1 METMLVNSNQ
11 KIEKPSQT
19 KDIGTLKRE
28 LNGYLNLLNNIQLE
42 FTNQLKQEE
51 NVELLG
57 YFYRL
62 GDMQESLK
70 DISSTNEGYSTQEI
84 QSEINYC
91 KVFLE
96 SLSVNFMQV
105 GDLNFVGDAQEAIVP
120 YRLNTWYKSKAGK
133 LSQAFRV
140 SLEPNYCYIL
150 TLYGNNHPDSSSN
163 NRSQFR
169 KLNCSDYDELLGNL
183 KRFAI

>member
-1 METMLVNSNQ
+1 
-11 KIEKPSQT
+11 
-19 KDIGTLKRE
+19 
-28 LNGYLNLLNNIQLE
+28 
-42 FTNQLKQEE
+42 
-51 NVELLG
+51 
-57 YFYRL
+57 
-62 GDMQESLK
+62 MQESLK

-105 GDLNFVGDAQEAIVP
+105 GDFNFVGDPEEPFPP
-120 YRLNTWYKSKAGK
+120 YFLNTWYKSKEGK

-140 SLEPNYCYIL
+140 SLEPNCGY
-150 TLYGNNHPDSSSN
+150 TLSFYGNNHPDSGSN
-163 NRSQFR
+163 NRSQLR
-169 KLNCSDYDELLGNL
+169 KLDCLDYNELLVNL